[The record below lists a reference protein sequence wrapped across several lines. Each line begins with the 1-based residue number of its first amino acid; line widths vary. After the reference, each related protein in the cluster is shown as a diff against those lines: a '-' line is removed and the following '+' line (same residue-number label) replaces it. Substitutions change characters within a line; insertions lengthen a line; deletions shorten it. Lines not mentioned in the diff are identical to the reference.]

1 MTYDDVEI
9 LTDQEVKGIYNDVY
23 NSFWL
28 RYYHRVPDPQSE
40 EWEQIVKQEKKLR
53 GKYKNCPLVV
63 HQIQN
68 LMDQLE
74 ARSRK
79 GAGK

>member
-9 LTDQEVKGIYNDVY
+9 LTDQEVRGIYNDVY
-23 NSFWL
+23 NGFWR
-28 RYYHRVPDPQSE
+28 RYHHQVPDPESE
-40 EWEQIVKQEKKLR
+40 EWEKIVAWEKQLREKYR
-53 GKYKNCPLVV
+53 NCPLFVLL
-63 HQIQN
+63 IQD

-79 GAGK
+79 GNR

>member
-40 EWEQIVKQEKKLR
+40 EWEQIVEQEKSCGESTKIVRWLFT
-53 GKYKNCPLVV
+53 
-63 HQIQN
+63 
-68 LMDQLE
+68 
-74 ARSRK
+74 RSRT
-79 GAGK
+79 

>member
-23 NSFWL
+23 NGFWR
-28 RYYHRVPDPQSE
+28 RYNRQVSDPQSE
-40 EWEQIVKQEKKLR
+40 EWEKIVEQEKRLR
-53 GKYKNCPLVV
+53 RKYRNCPLVV
-63 HQIQN
+63 HQIQD

-79 GAGK
+79 GQKK

>member
-23 NSFWL
+23 NSFWR
-28 RYYHRVPDPQSE
+28 RYYQQVPDPQSE
-40 EWEQIVKQEKKLR
+40 EWEQIVEQEKQLR
-53 GKYKNCPLVV
+53 EKYRNCPLVV
-63 HQIQN
+63 HQLQD